1 MTDTISISQATL
13 DSLWDFSDPDAS
25 ADRFRDAAEDS
36 SYSDIDRAVLQTQL
50 ARALGLA
57 GQADQAEALLER
69 GPGRSPDE
77 LVQARVALERGR
89 LRVAGDQ
96 DGEREDAVGLFTL
109 AARKAAS
116 TGSPFLALDA
126 LHMLA
131 LTDTGHEEEWANEGL
146 AMLDAV
152 SASRVRR
159 WGVALNI
166 NLAWYLH
173 DSGRPADAL
182 VHFERALDTA
192 NAVGTAEQQFIG
204 QWALGRCLRSLGRTA
219 EALVIQERLA
229 AVRPDDEF
237 VQAELAELTV
247 ADRTIE

>member
-25 ADRFRDAAEDS
+25 ADRFRGAAEDPS
-36 SYSDIDRAVLQTQL
+36 HSDLDRAVLQTQR

-57 GQADQAEALLER
+57 GKADEAEALLELE
-69 GPGRSPDE
+69 PGAIADE
-77 LVQARVALERGR
+77 LVQARVAVERGR
-89 LRVAGDQ
+89 LRLSAGEQ
-96 DGEREDAVGLFTL
+96 DDAVGLFIL

-116 TGSPFLALDA
+116 AGSPFLALDA

-131 LTDTGHEEEWANEGL
+131 LTDTGHEEEWAGEGL
-146 AMLDAV
+146 AMLESV
-152 SASRVRR
+152 SASRVKR

-166 NLAWYLH
+166 NLAWHLH

-182 VHFERALDTA
+182 AYFERALETA
-192 NAVGTAEQQFIG
+192 NAVGTPDQRFIG
-204 QWALGRCLRSLGRTA
+204 RWALGRCFRSLGRTE
-219 EALVIQERLA
+219 EALAIQEGLA
-229 AVRPDDEF
+229 AERPDDEF
-237 VQAELAELTV
+237 VKAELAELTV